1 MASENKKVK
10 GISLRIV
17 YAWLIVVAIVVFVL
31 TIAATY
37 FLSSA
42 FNNLSDASNDHVELE
57 GAAHE
62 LMDASDYLTE
72 NVQRFTIDG
81 DMRFLNEYF
90 NEAFENNRREKAI
103 EKMAEDP
110 KSAAALS
117 QLQKAMDASVELMDQ
132 EYYSMRLVIDAKGY
146 TDYPEILN
154 GVQLSSEDATLSAED
169 KMLLATKMVL
179 NDDYYS
185 QKKLIRLNMKDSL
198 SELEALARSEEND
211 ALQQLYK
218 GLIAVAVMS
227 IIQTLV
233 IVFIIVLTS
242 HLGIRPVLKAVD
254 KIKTDDPIPE
264 IGANEFRYLART
276 YNKRCTQYT
285 GSALS
290 V

>member
-198 SELEALARSEEND
+198 SELEALARSEENE

-218 GLIAVAVMS
+218 GLNAVTVMG

-264 IGANEFRYLART
+264 IGTNEFRYLART

>member
-1 MASENKKVK
+1 
-10 GISLRIV
+10 
-17 YAWLIVVAIVVFVL
+17 
-31 TIAATY
+31 
-37 FLSSA
+37 
-42 FNNLSDASNDHVELE
+42 
-57 GAAHE
+57 
-62 LMDASDYLTE
+62 
-72 NVQRFTIDG
+72 
-81 DMRFLNEYF
+81 
-90 NEAFENNRREKAI
+90 
-103 EKMAEDP
+103 MAEDP
-110 KSAAALS
+110 KNAAALS

-154 GVQLSSEDATLSAED
+154 GVQLSSEDAALSAED